1 MDTQETLFAMA
12 LTRISNFNFATALAL
27 YRELGSARAVYE
39 HRADIR
45 DVVEGCPARLV
56 GALADWHEPLR
67 RAEAEM
73 EFAATHGIS
82 VLTPADPRYPRRL
95 AECADAPITLYYRG
109 SADLNQPRVVSVV
122 GTRHST
128 PYGHDLVQKLMAGLR
143 ELCPRVLVVS
153 GLAYGIDICAHRQA
167 LACGYETVA
176 VLAHGLDRI
185 YPPCHRDTALAMLTQ
200 GGLLTE
206 FMSGTNAD
214 KANFVR
220 RNRIVAGMADAT
232 VLVESAAKGGGLITA
247 GIARSYNR
255 DVLAFPGAVGA
266 PCSEGC
272 NRLIRDNGAAL
283 ITSADDLVDAL
294 RWRDEAQAGRARR
307 EGIERQLFP
316 ELSAEERMVADLL
329 GKTNDLQLNIIT
341 VKTGLPVARL
351 TALLFQMEMKGVVRP
366 LAGGTY
372 HLVN

>member
-1 MDTQETLFAMA
+1 MDCNEALYAMA

-27 YRELGSARAVYE
+27 YRALGSARAIYE

-45 DVVEGCPARLV
+45 DAVDDCPPRLAK
-56 GALADWHEPLR
+56 ALAHWDEPLR

-73 EFAATHGIS
+73 EFATRHGIS
-82 VLTPADPRYPRRL
+82 VLTPADPRYPQRL
-95 AECADAPITLYYRG
+95 TECTDAPIALYYKG
-109 SADLNQPRVVSVV
+109 AAELNRLRVISVV
-122 GTRHST
+122 GTRHAT
-128 PYGHDLVQKLMAGLR
+128 PYGHDLVSRLMAGLK
-143 ELCPRVLVVS
+143 ELCPGVLVVS
-153 GLAYGIDICAHRQA
+153 GLAYGIDICAHREA
-167 LACGYETVA
+167 LAQGFDTVA

-185 YPPCHRDTALAMLTQ
+185 YPPAHRDTALGMLRQ

-214 KANFVR
+214 KPNFVR
-220 RNRIVAGMADAT
+220 RNRIVAGLADAT

-247 GIARSYNR
+247 AIARSYNR

-266 PCSEGC
+266 PYSEGC

-283 ITSADDLVDAL
+283 ITSASDLVDAL
-294 RWRDEAQAGRARR
+294 GWRDEARACRARR

-316 ELSAEERMVADLL
+316 ELSADERLVTDLL
-329 GKTNDLQLNIIT
+329 ANTNDLQLNIIA
-341 VKTGLPVARL
+341 VRTGLPVARL
-351 TALLFQMEMKGVVRP
+351 TALLFSLEMKGVVRP

-372 HLVN
+372 HLMS